1 MEFNRDWHLNHI
13 TSLKSMKS
21 SFSIIIPK
29 PGIAKWGNFN
39 HTTLVKAELFRA
51 KINDKTAAKTIEGI
65 VRSSQDLSAL
75 EGISVS
81 LKGTNLE
88 AQTDVNGWFFMIIEK
103 PSANDILVFT
113 SSGFDTLHVTAD
125 EDFLHVN
132 LKLVEQKTGSKKK
145 RWAVRNFFSF

>member
-1 MEFNRDWHLNHI
+1 
-13 TSLKSMKS
+13 MKS
-21 SFSIIIPK
+21 SISLIIPK

-51 KINDKTAAKTIEGI
+51 KTNDKAAAKTVEGI
-65 VRSSQDLSAL
+65 VRSSQDLSTL
-75 EGISVS
+75 PGITVR

-88 AQTDVNGWFFMIIEK
+88 GQTDVNGWFSMLIEK
-103 PSANDILVFT
+103 PTPNDILVFT
-113 SSGFDTLHVTAD
+113 SEGFDTLHVLMAS

-132 LKLVEQKTGSKKK
+132 LKLTELKREPKKK